1 MTNYR
6 ALKHITV
13 FCLVLK
19 NQIKPIQTHPSTPRM
34 AQVLEIASLKFEY
47 FLVYLYWDQ
56 KVFMFYKHMNMF
68 AQNKSKTA
76 AMTNIIVKVHTK
88 FPLHF

>member
-1 MTNYR
+1 M
-6 ALKHITV
+6 
-13 FCLVLK
+13 LK

>member
-1 MTNYR
+1 M
-6 ALKHITV
+6 LKI
-13 FCLVLK
+13 
-19 NQIKPIQTHPSTPRM
+19 QIKPIQTHRF
-34 AQVLEIASLKFEY
+34 LEIASLKFEYMY

>member
-1 MTNYR
+1 
-6 ALKHITV
+6 
-13 FCLVLK
+13 
-19 NQIKPIQTHPSTPRM
+19 M

-88 FPLHF
+88 FPLHFLIFSAYFIGYEKIGQIENET

>member
-1 MTNYR
+1 M
-6 ALKHITV
+6 LKI
-13 FCLVLK
+13 
-19 NQIKPIQTHPSTPRM
+19 QIKPIQTHPSTPRM
-34 AQVLEIASLKFEY
+34 GQVLEIASLKFEY

>member
-34 AQVLEIASLKFEY
+34 AQVLEIPSLKFEY

-56 KVFMFYKHMNMF
+56 KVFMFYKHINMF

>member
-56 KVFMFYKHMNMF
+56 KVFMFYKHINMF

-76 AMTNIIVKVHTK
+76 AITNIIVKVHTK